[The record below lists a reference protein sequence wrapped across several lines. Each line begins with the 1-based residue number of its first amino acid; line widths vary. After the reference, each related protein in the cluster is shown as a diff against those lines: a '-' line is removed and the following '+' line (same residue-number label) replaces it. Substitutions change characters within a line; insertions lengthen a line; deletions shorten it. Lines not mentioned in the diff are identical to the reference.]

1 MMETEFV
8 DSSAEVF
15 EEQSELAEVSVV
27 NRSVI
32 ITHLNEAFYAW
43 YEGIVAAPENK
54 EKVLETPHTFLIPP
68 VDTDDEVEDYLAEN
82 FFVIF
87 EALLEEFIEDEDT
100 LVEALTEDNFD
111 NWVDYNFSTF
121 VMDAAADYELKHEE
135 DEIEGSDE
143 NEIEADFS
151 TI

>member
-1 MMETEFV
+1 MDSETTFEI
-8 DSSAEVF
+8 
-15 EEQSELAEVSVV
+15 EEQSELAEVSVI

-43 YEGIVAAPENK
+43 YKDVVTEPEA
-54 EKVLETPHTFLIPP
+54 EDKVLETPHTFLIPP
-68 VDTDDEVEDYLAEN
+68 VDSDDEVEEYLAEN

-87 EALLEEFIEDEDT
+87 EALLEEFIEDEET

-121 VMDAAADYELKHEE
+121 VMDAASDYELKHEE
-135 DEIEGSDE
+135 DEIEGSEEVECVTDY
-143 NEIEADFS
+143 A